1 MCAND
6 NALSVTA
13 CALCRTKSCICPTRN
28 SYMMPS
34 KRFLQ
39 LYLKCWGSTLC
50 EGYLDIFHISDAM
63 STHVTYVVYVKAWY
77 DSNSYII
84 FQSDGVQV
92 DSTAPELSDSYS
104 VIEVTD
110 AQSNAD
116 IDFTASATD
125 IVIKWTNVFIDSH
138 SDMDSFEVMIYSN
151 KLLDVI
157 ASDQVAGGVDEVS
170 FTGLSLIQGQHYVSK
185 VVGCNRAGLC
195 TEATSDGFVV
205 SILLFAVIQLYFII
219 KSLLLNVS
227 EWNCLGISW

>member
-1 MCAND
+1 M
-6 NALSVTA
+6 
-13 CALCRTKSCICPTRN
+13 
-28 SYMMPS
+28 
-34 KRFLQ
+34 
-39 LYLKCWGSTLC
+39 
-50 EGYLDIFHISDAM
+50 
-63 STHVTYVVYVKAWY
+63 TYVFYVKVWY

-92 DSTAPELSDSYS
+92 DSTAPELSDTYS

-110 AQSNAD
+110 AQTNAD

-125 IVIKWTNVFIDSH
+125 IVIKWINVFIDSH

-151 KLLDVI
+151 KMLDVI
-157 ASDQVAGGVDEVS
+157 ASYQVVGGVDEVS

-205 SILLFAVIQLYFII
+205 GILLLSETQHNFSMNKMYILC
-219 KSLLLNVS
+219 KSP
-227 EWNCLGISW
+227 